1 MSGQAIGRV
10 NGHDTSTWTADSPLR
25 RLRQRRGLTQVV
37 LADRSGLSATFL
49 SMVENGQR
57 KLSRRDHVNALAFA
71 LRVAPS
77 ELAPSTF
84 PGLEEWAPSASPMA
98 SKFPAVRDGITMA
111 RHKAFAEEL
120 MSYVARGDGHAA
132 GALLRRIARDHTVSP
147 WLLLDQLA
155 VREIEMRRFA
165 PTPAGNDE

>member
-1 MSGQAIGRV
+1 MTRQAIARA
-10 NGHDTSTWTADSPLR
+10 NGHDTSTRTANSPLR

-37 LADRSGLSATFL
+37 LADRSGLSASFL

-57 KLSRRDHVNALAFA
+57 ELSRRDHVNALATA

-84 PGLEEWAPSASPMA
+84 PELGEWAPSAAPVA
-98 SKFPAVRDGITMA
+98 SKFPAIRDDITMA
-111 RHKAFAEEL
+111 RHKIFAEAL

-132 GALLRRIARDHTVSP
+132 GTLLRRMARDHTVSP
-147 WLLLDQLA
+147 WLLLDELA
-155 VREIEMRRFA
+155 VREIGMRGFA
-165 PTPAGNDE
+165 PTPDRQW